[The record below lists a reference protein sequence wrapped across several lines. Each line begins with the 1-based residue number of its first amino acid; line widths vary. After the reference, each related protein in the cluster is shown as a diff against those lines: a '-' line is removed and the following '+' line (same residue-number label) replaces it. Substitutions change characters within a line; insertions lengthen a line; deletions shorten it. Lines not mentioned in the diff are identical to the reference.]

1 VAQRRR
7 SCGENEALMAELS
20 PHDIWM
26 SEKRHLT
33 TAPWATS
40 GGASSAPAA
49 LLEWRGTDVARVP
62 AFDLIAVEP
71 LADRFAEL
79 AASWQRETTL
89 EPFIGRK
96 VMHPAYQRIIGL
108 GPAVVP
114 LILRE
119 LTKEP
124 GHWFWAL
131 TALTGQDPA
140 AETQTFAEAT
150 RAWLA
155 WGRERG
161 CSDLRR
167 PTGRR
172 AGGPLAGRP
181 ATA

>member
-7 SCGENEALMAELS
+7 ACGENEGLMAELS
-20 PHDIWM
+20 PHDVWM

-33 TAPWATS
+33 TARWATS
-40 GGASSAPAA
+40 GGTPSAPAA
-49 LLEWRGTDVARVP
+49 LWEWKGTELARVP

-79 AASWQRETTL
+79 VATWQRETAL
-89 EPFIGRK
+89 EPFISRK
-96 VMHPAYQRIIGL
+96 AIHPAYQRIIGL

-119 LTKEP
+119 LAKGP

-131 TALTGQDPA
+131 TALTGEDPA

-150 RAWLA
+150 PAWLA
-155 WGRERG
+155 WGRGRG
-161 CSDLRR
+161 L
-167 PTGRR
+167 
-172 AGGPLAGRP
+172 L
-181 ATA
+181 